1 MQQQAKVVAVL
12 AASPALTSILG
23 AVLRGHR
30 SLRVRQFESLLAL
43 QTYMRLTAVD
53 LVVCD
58 FDSED
63 EPANVVARTL
73 RFDSSLQR
81 RDFQVIALASTITT
95 NTKQAS
101 LACGITEVIVKPMSP
116 KYLLER
122 VLSRLR
128 SGLPDG
134 TYVGPERRRS
144 AAADMPPMVSYAGYG
159 DNVVQLFPR

>member
-1 MQQQAKVVAVL
+1 VQQQAKVVAVL
-12 AASPALTSILG
+12 AANPALTSILG
-23 AVLRGHR
+23 AVLRAHR

-43 QTYMRLTAVD
+43 QTYMRLAAVD

-58 FDSED
+58 FDGD

-73 RFDSSLQR
+73 RFDSSLRQR
-81 RDFQVIALASTITT
+81 EFQVIALASTITT

-116 KYLLER
+116 KYLMER

-128 SGLPDG
+128 SGPPEG
-134 TYVGPERRRS
+134 TYTGPERRRG
-144 AAADMPPMVSYAGYG
+144 AVGELPPLVSYAGRG